1 MYSAKITR
9 CRHFFHGVCLRKWL
23 YVQDR
28 CPLCHEIMMYTDK
41 AEENA
46 QEAEPAAVA
55 QAEQPLRIYPRDV
68 SKNGGVILLKENTL
82 KVATCEYIKN

>member
-1 MYSAKITR
+1 
-9 CRHFFHGVCLRKWL
+9 
-23 YVQDR
+23 
-28 CPLCHEIMMYTDK
+28 MYTDK

>member
-28 CPLCHEIMMYTDK
+28 CPLCHEIMMYVDK
-41 AEENA
+41 TNESEEQQAANA
-46 QEAEPAAVA
+46 APPMQ
-55 QAEQPLRIYPRDV
+55 IYPRDV
-68 SKNGGVILLKENTL
+68 CISFDLLFLNPSS
-82 KVATCEYIKN
+82 VQ

>member
-1 MYSAKITR
+1 
-9 CRHFFHGVCLRKWL
+9 
-23 YVQDR
+23 
-28 CPLCHEIMMYTDK
+28 MYTDK

-68 SKNGGVILLKENTL
+68 SKKRGDNPAIEIYFKSNNL
-82 KVATCEYIKN
+82 

>member
-41 AEENA
+41 PEDSA
-46 QEAEPAAVA
+46 QVPADAAAAAAA
-55 QAEQPLRIYPRDV
+55 QAEQPIRIYPRDV
-68 SKNGGVILLKENTL
+68 SSSSSRREG
-82 KVATCEYIKN
+82 